1 MLQKLRGNN
10 EGGFTLIE
18 LMIVI
23 AIIGILAAIAIP
35 NFLSYQKKGYDAA
48 AKAEAK
54 NFYSIGLAYIGD
66 KGQANTITLS
76 GAAASLPTG
85 FSMNTD
91 VTYTGT
97 FVVDTDGGTVSTMT
111 FQHTKSSTTFSLD
124 ANGAL
129 TSS

>member
-54 NFYSIGLAYIGD
+54 NFYSISLAYMGD
-66 KGQANTITLS
+66 KGQADNITLS
-76 GAAASLPTG
+76 QASLPTG
-85 FSMNTD
+85 FSDNAD

-97 FVVDTDGGTVSTMT
+97 FVVDTDGNTVSGMT

-124 ANGAL
+124 ENGGL
-129 TSS
+129 TQ